1 MSNNT
6 GVAKF
11 CILRLKR
18 CKLPLAALPVHPRRI
33 LKTAGQTKEM
43 FMHIALGIAFAMVAV
58 APFFGRWRANV
69 WLKKNMPARRVVKT
83 HDVPEAA

>member
-1 MSNNT
+1 VEVETLHIAPYCTAGSPPED
-6 GVAKF
+6 F
-11 CILRLKR
+11 
-18 CKLPLAALPVHPRRI
+18 
-33 LKTAGQTKEM
+33 KTAGQTKEM